1 MVEVLEVLASKE
13 VRTKEAAGQ
22 ETPMQWMWI
31 EEGPGEEKIRD
42 VLTVEYLD
50 IWLEIAEIQRVSE
63 EGLKRSQKRTEI
75 SKPSAGLP
83 K

>member
-31 EEGPGEEKIRD
+31 GEGPGEEKIRD

-50 IWLEIAEIQRVSE
+50 IWLEIAEI
-63 EGLKRSQKRTEI
+63 
-75 SKPSAGLP
+75 
-83 K
+83 